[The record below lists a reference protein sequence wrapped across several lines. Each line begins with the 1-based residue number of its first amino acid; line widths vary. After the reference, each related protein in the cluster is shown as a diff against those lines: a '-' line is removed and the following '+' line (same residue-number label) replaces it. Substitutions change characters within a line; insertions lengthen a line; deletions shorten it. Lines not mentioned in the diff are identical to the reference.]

1 MTGIARA
8 MEFLALSLYVMQ
20 ELGLPYFVT
29 IIFAARMVPMSLF
42 GIIIG
47 TAALFIVLS
56 GFSGLKNFS
65 LEFTSFSDP
74 DLKIVPN
81 TTKTI
86 QFTAAQKQAL
96 TALSSVAFYSE
107 VVEERMLMSCEN
119 KHLAITLKGV
129 DTNYPNATIDSILV
143 YGQWFE
149 SNSAQI
155 VAGWGVTSELGF
167 GIFDVSKVIKLYAP
181 KPGTGQISSV
191 KGAFT
196 SMKVANAGIFRINE
210 TLDNSQVFTSIENA
224 KYLLNYPPETLSAIE
239 VYLAPSVDEKTA
251 RAQIQSV
258 FNNQVTIKNR
268 IQLNDALYK
277 MLNTEHVAVY
287 LIFTLILII
296 ALFNII
302 GSIIMMILDKKKNLQ
317 TLHNLGATVKELRSI
332 FFYQGVLMTLI
343 GGGLGLVIGVVVI
356 WLQQQFSLLMITPSL
371 VYPVDLQLVNVGI
384 VLATILVLGALASRI
399 ASQRIAK
406 TQLNA

>member
-1 MTGIARA
+1 MKFPLYIAKRYLFSKSTNNA
-8 MEFLALSLYVMQ
+8 IN
-20 ELGLPYFVT
+20 
-29 IIFAARMVPMSLF
+29 IITLVAGF
-42 GIIIG
+42 GIVIG

-74 DLKIVPN
+74 DLKIVPT

-86 QFTAAQKQAL
+86 PFTAAQKQAL
-96 TALSSVAFYSE
+96 TALTSVAFYSE
-107 VVEERMLMSCEN
+107 VVEERMLISCEN
-119 KHLAITLKGV
+119 KHLAVTLKGV

-143 YGQWFE
+143 YGQWFDSE
-149 SNSAQI
+149 SAQI
-155 VAGWGVTSELGF
+155 VAGWGVTTELGF
-167 GIFDVSKVIKLYAP
+167 GIFDVAKVIKLYAP

-191 KGAFT
+191 KGPFT
-196 SMKVANAGIFRINE
+196 SLKVSNAGIFQINE

-224 KYLLNYPPETLSAIE
+224 KYLLNYPPETVSAVE
-239 VYLAPSVDEKTA
+239 VYLAPSVDEGTA
-251 RAQIQSV
+251 RAEIQSV

-302 GSIIMMILDKKKNLQ
+302 GSIIMMILDKKKNLK
-317 TLHNLGATVKELRSI
+317 TLYNLGATVKELRAI
-332 FFYQGVLMTLI
+332 FFYQGILMTVI
-343 GGGLGLVIGVVVI
+343 GGSLGLVIGVLIV
-356 WLQQQFSLLMITPSL
+356 WLQQQFSLLMITASL
-371 VYPVDLQLVNVGI
+371 AYPVDLQWINVGI
-384 VLATILVLGALASRI
+384 VLATILVLGAVASRI
-399 ASQRIAK
+399 ASQRISK
-406 TQLNA
+406 IQLNA

>member
-1 MTGIARA
+1 MK
-8 MEFLALSLYVMQ
+8 FSLYIAKRY
-20 ELGLPYFVT
+20 LFSKST
-29 IIFAARMVPMSLF
+29 NNAINIITLVAGF

-74 DLKIVPN
+74 DLKIFPN
-81 TTKTI
+81 TSKTI
-86 QFTAAQKQAL
+86 QFTAAQKKAL
-96 TALSSVAFYSE
+96 IELPSVAFYSE
-107 VVEERMLMSCEN
+107 VVEERILMSCEN
-119 KHLAITLKGV
+119 KQIGVTVKGV
-129 DTNYPNATIDSILV
+129 DTNYPSATIDSILV

-149 SNSAQI
+149 PDSAQI
-155 VAGWGVTSELGF
+155 VAGWGVTTELGF
-167 GIFDVSKVIKLYAP
+167 GVFDVSKVIKLYAP

-196 SMKVANAGIFRINE
+196 TLKVANAGIFQINE
-210 TLDNSQVFTSIENA
+210 TIDNSQVFTSIANA
-224 KYLLNYPPETLSAIE
+224 KHLLNYQPESVSAIE
-239 VYLAPSVDEKTA
+239 LYLAPSVDDENM
-251 RAQIQSV
+251 RADIQSI

-268 IQLNDALYK
+268 IQLNDTLYK

-302 GSIIMMILDKKKNLQ
+302 GSIVMMILDKKKNLK
-317 TLHNLGATVKELRSI
+317 TLYNLGATLKDLRAI
-332 FFYQGVLMTLI
+332 FFYQGILMTII
-343 GGGLGLVIGVVVI
+343 GGSVGLVIGLITI
-356 WLQQQFSLLMITPSL
+356 WLQQYFSLIMITPSL
-371 VYPVDLQLVNVGI
+371 AYPVDLQWLNVVV

-399 ASQRIAK
+399 ASQRIEK
-406 TQLNA
+406 TQINS

>member
-1 MTGIARA
+1 MK
-8 MEFLALSLYVMQ
+8 FSLYIAKRY
-20 ELGLPYFVT
+20 LFSKST
-29 IIFAARMVPMSLF
+29 NNAINIITLVAGF
-42 GIIIG
+42 GIVIG

-74 DLKIVPN
+74 DLKIVPT

-86 QFTAAQKQAL
+86 QFSAAQKQAL
-96 TALSSVAFYSE
+96 TALSSVDFYSE

-119 KHLAITLKGV
+119 KHLAVTLKGV

-143 YGQWFE
+143 YGQWFDSE
-149 SNSAQI
+149 SAQI

-167 GIFDVSKVIKLYAP
+167 GIFDVAKVIKLYAP

-196 SMKVANAGIFRINE
+196 SLKVANAGIFQINE

-224 KYLLNYPPETLSAIE
+224 KYLLNYPPETVSAIE
-239 VYLAPSVDEKTA
+239 VYLAPSVDEDTA
-251 RAQIQSV
+251 RAEIQSV

-302 GSIIMMILDKKKNLQ
+302 GSIIMMILDKKKNLK
-317 TLHNLGATVKELRSI
+317 TLYNLGATVKELRAI

-371 VYPVDLQLVNVGI
+371 AYPVDLQLANIGI
-384 VLATILVLGALASRI
+384 VFATILVLGAVASRI

>member
-1 MTGIARA
+1 LFSKSTNSAINVITLVAGFGVVIA
-8 MEFLALSLYVMQ
+8 
-20 ELGLPYFVT
+20 
-29 IIFAARMVPMSLF
+29 
-42 GIIIG
+42 

-74 DLKIVPN
+74 DLKIVPT

-96 TALSSVAFYSE
+96 IALTSVDFYSE

-119 KHLAITLKGV
+119 KHLAVTLKGV

-143 YGQWFE
+143 YGQWFDSE
-149 SNSAQI
+149 GAQI
-155 VAGWGVTSELGF
+155 VAGWGVTTELGF

-196 SMKVANAGIFRINE
+196 SLKVANAGIFQINE

-224 KYLLNYPPETLSAIE
+224 KYLLNYQPETVSAIE
-239 VYLAPSVDEKTA
+239 VYLAPSVDESTA
-251 RAQIQSV
+251 RADIQSV

-302 GSIIMMILDKKKNLQ
+302 GSIIMMILDKKKNLK
-317 TLHNLGATVKELRSI
+317 TLYNLGTTVKELRAI
-332 FFYQGVLMTLI
+332 FFYQGILMTAI
-343 GGGLGLVIGVVVI
+343 GGSLGLVIGVITI
-356 WLQQQFSLLMITPSL
+356 WLQQQFSILMITASL
-371 VYPVDLQLVNVGI
+371 AYPVDLQWVNIGV
-384 VLATILVLGALASRI
+384 VLATILVLGAVASRI
-399 ASQRIAK
+399 ASQRISE

>member
-1 MTGIARA
+1 MNFPLYIAKRYLFSKSTNNA
-8 MEFLALSLYVMQ
+8 IN
-20 ELGLPYFVT
+20 
-29 IIFAARMVPMSLF
+29 IITLVAGF
-42 GIIIG
+42 GIVIG

-74 DLKIVPN
+74 DLKIVPT

-86 QFTAAQKQAL
+86 PFTAAQKQAL
-96 TALSSVAFYSE
+96 TALTSVAFYSE
-107 VVEERMLMSCEN
+107 VIEERMLISCEN
-119 KHLAITLKGV
+119 KHLAVTLKGV

-143 YGQWFE
+143 YGQWFDSE
-149 SNSAQI
+149 SAQI
-155 VAGWGVTSELGF
+155 VAGWGVTTELGF
-167 GIFDVSKVIKLYAP
+167 GIFDVAKVIKLYAP

-196 SMKVANAGIFRINE
+196 SLKVSNAGIFQINE

-224 KYLLNYPPETLSAIE
+224 KYLLNYPPETVSAVE
-239 VYLAPSVDEKTA
+239 VYLAPSVDEGTA
-251 RAQIQSV
+251 RAEIQSV

-302 GSIIMMILDKKKNLQ
+302 GSIIMMILDKKKNLK
-317 TLHNLGATVKELRSI
+317 TLYNLGATVKELRAI
-332 FFYQGVLMTLI
+332 FFYQGILMTVI
-343 GGGLGLVIGVVVI
+343 GGSLGLVIGVLIV
-356 WLQQQFSLLMITPSL
+356 WLQQQFSLLMITASL
-371 VYPVDLQLVNVGI
+371 AYPVDLQWINVGI
-384 VLATILVLGALASRI
+384 VLATILVLGAVASRI

>member
-1 MTGIARA
+1 LK
-8 MEFLALSLYVMQ
+8 FSLYIAKRY
-20 ELGLPYFVT
+20 LFSKST
-29 IIFAARMVPMSLF
+29 NNAINIITLVAGF

-167 GIFDVSKVIKLYAP
+167 GVFDVSKVIKLYAP